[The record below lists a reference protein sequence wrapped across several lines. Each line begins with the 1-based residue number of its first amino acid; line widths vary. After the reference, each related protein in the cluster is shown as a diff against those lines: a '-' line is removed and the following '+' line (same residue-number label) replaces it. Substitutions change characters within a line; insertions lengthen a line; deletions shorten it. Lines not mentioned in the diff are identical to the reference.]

1 MKRCEDIAVA
11 VANAFLKKYN
21 QSAAQISAEACLQRL
36 LTQMERG
43 LAGEGLIPMLPSYL
57 STDICVVPGE
67 RCWVLDAGGTNLR
80 SASACFDESGKCRI
94 EDLRVVPMPG
104 TQGELSKQAF
114 YAQIASQL
122 LSRPVADRVGFCFSY
137 NVDMDRDL
145 DGKLLAWCKE
155 VRVPEAIG
163 ERVGEAL
170 REALGGQARSV
181 HILNDS
187 TAAMLGADRADV
199 ALILGTGINLCY
211 GELCENIPKVP
222 NDLKGKRM
230 IISTEVGEFDGI
242 PEGDFDARVIE
253 SSDIPA
259 QAHGEKQCAGAYLG
273 GIIRLAWRTAADEKI
288 LPKQFGNWTGSLSD
302 VSQYLAGTAIEDVP
316 DDETARYIAAGLVHR
331 AAKIAAILT
340 AGPVIRS
347 SVKERPA
354 RIAVEGSTFWKLT
367 GFQDHFCGELT
378 ELLCPYGIRFE
389 LVRTENACLIGAALS
404 AFAETM

>member
-1 MKRCEDIAVA
+1 MNPGSAVLRIFASCRCPVHRGNCPNRHFTHKSLRNCYPD
-11 VANAFLKKYN
+11 
-21 QSAAQISAEACLQRL
+21 RL
-36 LTQMERG
+36 R
-43 LAGEGLIPMLPSYL
+43 
-57 STDICVVPGE
+57 
-67 RCWVLDAGGTNLR
+67 N
-80 SASACFDESGKCRI
+80 
-94 EDLRVVPMPG
+94 
-104 TQGELSKQAF
+104 
-114 YAQIASQL
+114 
-122 LSRPVADRVGFCFSY
+122 RVGFCFSY

-211 GELCENIPKVP
+211 SELCENIPKVP

-378 ELLCPYGIRFE
+378 ELFCPYGIRFE